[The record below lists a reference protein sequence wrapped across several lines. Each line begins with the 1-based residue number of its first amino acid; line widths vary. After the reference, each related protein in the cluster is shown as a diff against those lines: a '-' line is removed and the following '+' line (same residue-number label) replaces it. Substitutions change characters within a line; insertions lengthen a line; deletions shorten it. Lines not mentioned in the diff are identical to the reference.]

1 MLQCTVHKKHSCIDQ
16 NMTIHREGLNPAQKE
31 AVLHQDGPILVL
43 AGAGAGK
50 TKVLVSRIIELIH
63 NGVQPSS
70 ILAITFTNKAA
81 GEMRERVCSTLEKSS
96 SLNMPITGSYY
107 DKNTPFV
114 STFHSLGVYL
124 LRNEGR
130 HIGIPQ
136 SFKIY
141 DRSDALSTIRASMK
155 KLGISTKEWSPNKIQ
170 SIISKQ
176 KGNNASIEDFERDSQ
191 NPVIERVIT
200 PVWRDYEVTLRKEKS
215 LDFDDLLGKA
225 LLLLNND
232 EVRAKY
238 QNMWKHI
245 HVDEYQDTN
254 SLQYDI
260 VMKLIGKE
268 RNIFA
273 VGDPDQTI
281 YSWRQADITNIL
293 EFENDFPNSKTVLL
307 EQNYRSTKTILRAA
321 QDVIEKNT
329 LRKEKTLFTENE
341 DGKKISMIY
350 GYDEADEANSIAG
363 SIESLHKEGFP
374 LKEIAIL
381 YRTNFQSRALEEAM
395 IAHDIPYHVLGIR
408 FLDRKEIKDML
419 AYLRLGIDPENVS
432 DIRRVINVP
441 RRGIGKVSLA
451 KIVTGKTAEL
461 SAKIRA
467 EVTGFN
473 TIVKA
478 ISEKINSTK
487 PSEVMKFIYKTS
499 GIKKDLEK
507 INDDDKER
515 RENIGELMTL
525 AIKYDSLPPRE
536 GVLRLLDDVALL
548 SDQDSLEGAKTGVRL
563 MTIHASK
570 GLEFDVVF
578 IAGLEEG
585 LFPQSRDDMSLGE
598 EEEERRLF
606 YVALTRARKK
616 VFLSQAS
623 MRTIFGSR
631 TYNLPSQFLADI
643 SEDLIEPEED
653 GGEKKVKTIYLD

>member
-499 GIKKDLEK
+499 GIKKD
-507 INDDDKER
+507 
-515 RENIGELMTL
+515 
-525 AIKYDSLPPRE
+525 
-536 GVLRLLDDVALL
+536 
-548 SDQDSLEGAKTGVRL
+548 
-563 MTIHASK
+563 
-570 GLEFDVVF
+570 
-578 IAGLEEG
+578 
-585 LFPQSRDDMSLGE
+585 
-598 EEEERRLF
+598 
-606 YVALTRARKK
+606 
-616 VFLSQAS
+616 
-623 MRTIFGSR
+623 
-631 TYNLPSQFLADI
+631 
-643 SEDLIEPEED
+643 
-653 GGEKKVKTIYLD
+653 